1 MAIYDALGIAKYE
14 IERGRPWQSYIET
27 AFNVQKRMADWHF
40 ARAESWS
47 ELVAAHERFVEDYD
61 SQSHF
66 AHQRREDGRRSP
78 GEVLGWVTGVR
89 YLPEDLERAFFSTR
103 HSRTLDDF
111 GYIRFD
117 HWRVYGEE
125 GLAKREAEL
134 WLQPGSLTLEYA
146 GEALSRYDVEYLP
159 GGKKLARVS
168 RPRLFET
175 SGVLPQLRLFGLDAL
190 GEAGWL
196 KALKLDEYAPRR
208 RPQPLALQRTLFTY
222 LDVI

>member
-1 MAIYDALGIAKYE
+1 M
-14 IERGRPWQSYIET
+14 
-27 AFNVQKRMADWHF
+27 
-40 ARAESWS
+40 
-47 ELVAAHERFVEDYD
+47 
-61 SQSHF
+61 
-66 AHQRREDGRRSP
+66 
-78 GEVLGWVTGVR
+78 R
-89 YLPEDLERAFFSTR
+89 YLPQDLERAFFSTR
-103 HSRTLDDF
+103 HSRILDDL

-125 GLAKREAEL
+125 GLARREAEL

-159 GGKKLARVS
+159 GSKRLARVS

-175 SGVLPQLRLFGLDAL
+175 SGVLPQLRLFGLEAL

-208 RPQPLALQRTLFTY
+208 PRRPPALQQVLFSY
-222 LDVI
+222 LQAL